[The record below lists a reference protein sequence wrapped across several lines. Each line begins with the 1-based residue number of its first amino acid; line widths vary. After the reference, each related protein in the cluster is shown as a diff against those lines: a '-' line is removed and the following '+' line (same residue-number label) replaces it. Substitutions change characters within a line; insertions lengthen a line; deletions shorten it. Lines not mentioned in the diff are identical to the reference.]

1 MNTLTN
7 LREAILTKEHAISK
21 VESDLK
27 IEKEWRLQLQKTS
40 EADKE
45 TLYKLQE
52 DSRQLKDMLKVIK
65 VNKKQYQVFP
75 MAVIYI
81 ISSLILYFR
90 PKKKLDQKMSPSEQ
104 PLRRTK
110 TLLKIWQVNCQNRLW
125 KLKLFVKTKRFSLD
139 LNPGWMMLR

>member
-21 VESDLK
+21 VEADLK

-52 DSRQLKDMLKVIK
+52 DSKQLKDLLRVIK
-65 VNKKQYQVFP
+65 VNKIELDFDI
-75 MAVIYI
+75 IYN
-81 ISSLILYFR
+81 ISKCILPSILYFR
-90 PKKKLDQKMSPSEQ
+90 TMK
-104 PLRRTK
+104 
-110 TLLKIWQVNCQNRLW
+110 RL
-125 KLKLFVKTKRFSLD
+125 
-139 LNPGWMMLR
+139 N

>member
-1 MNTLTN
+1 MYELICATTYVLVLPVSIFITICTVSFLFTFCYLLRYVKSEVEKKSAMNTLTN

-52 DSRQLKDMLKVIK
+52 DSKQLKDMLKVIK
-65 VNKKQYQVFP
+65 VIKIVLGFP
-75 MAVIYI
+75 NCHY
-81 ISSLILYFR
+81 LNTIL
-90 PKKKLDQKMSPSEQ
+90 
-104 PLRRTK
+104 
-110 TLLKIWQVNCQNRLW
+110 VH
-125 KLKLFVKTKRFSLD
+125 
-139 LNPGWMMLR
+139 

>member
-65 VNKKQYQVFP
+65 VNKKIVLGFP
-75 MAVIYI
+75 NGHYLTTFYN
-81 ISSLILYFR
+81 IS
-90 PKKKLDQKMSPSEQ
+90 
-104 PLRRTK
+104 
-110 TLLKIWQVNCQNRLW
+110 
-125 KLKLFVKTKRFSLD
+125 
-139 LNPGWMMLR
+139 

>member
-65 VNKKQYQVFP
+65 VNKKIVLGFP
-75 MAVIYI
+75 NCHYG
-81 ISSLILYFR
+81 STNIL
-90 PKKKLDQKMSPSEQ
+90 
-104 PLRRTK
+104 
-110 TLLKIWQVNCQNRLW
+110 
-125 KLKLFVKTKRFSLD
+125 
-139 LNPGWMMLR
+139 

>member
-65 VNKKQYQVFP
+65 VNKKIVLP
-75 MAVIYI
+75 
-81 ISSLILYFR
+81 
-90 PKKKLDQKMSPSEQ
+90 
-104 PLRRTK
+104 
-110 TLLKIWQVNCQNRLW
+110 
-125 KLKLFVKTKRFSLD
+125 RFSQWPLSNYI
-139 LNPGWMMLR
+139 LQY

>member
-1 MNTLTN
+1 MYYYLFLFLLQSVLFLFFLLFCYLLRYVKSEVEKKSAMNTLTN

-65 VNKKQYQVFP
+65 VNKKIVLGFP
-75 MAVIYI
+75 NAHFLTTFYN
-81 ISSLILYFR
+81 IS
-90 PKKKLDQKMSPSEQ
+90 
-104 PLRRTK
+104 
-110 TLLKIWQVNCQNRLW
+110 
-125 KLKLFVKTKRFSLD
+125 
-139 LNPGWMMLR
+139 